1 MRPNFSLRRRVILAC
16 TALGFVL
23 SLFFAAATLWLAESY
38 ERTLVTEIL
47 QSQAQDYSARLQAD
61 PATQLPRTHRL
72 SGYLRRPD
80 GEGEV
85 PPGIFDLGPGVHE
98 DVTDDEDQHVGVFD
112 TPSGRMYFVIDLGDI
127 EALERMLNAFLA
139 GVVLLGTLAAGW
151 IGTLL
156 ANMTI
161 LPVRR
166 LAAAVAEL
174 SVKPTATR
182 MSDLV
187 ADDELGRLARA
198 IDAYQMRLV
207 NADVHERQ
215 FFADASHE
223 LRTPLAVMRGAAEVL
238 LDDPSATAPT
248 QRRLQRLDRG
258 LMELTDLLD
267 VMLGLARR
275 RVYSSE
281 NIDCLAL
288 LRACAPDQSSLATAL
303 RVDVQASGSVLAPMH
318 EAALVLRG
326 VLRRLLPPDASGELR
341 LRGDAD
347 TIQIEFLPRA
357 ANAGPMPPATAI
369 ATASD
374 NGFGLTLIGRLAAQ
388 LGWHIEEIESSAQRR
403 ALRIDIT
410 TAQAD
415 ATAA

>member
-1 MRPNFSLRRRVILAC
+1 MRANFSLRRRVVMAC

-23 SLFFAAATLWLAESY
+23 SLLFAAATLWLTESY
-38 ERTLVTEIL
+38 ETVLVTEIL

-127 EALERMLNAFLA
+127 EALERMLSAFLA

-151 IGTLL
+151 IGSLL
-156 ANMTI
+156 ADLTI

-166 LAAAVAEL
+166 LAAAVDAL
-174 SVKPTATR
+174 PTQPAATR
-182 MSDLV
+182 MGEMV
-187 ADDELGRLARA
+187 AADELGTLARA
-198 IDAYQMRLV
+198 IDAYQVRLV
-207 NADVHERQ
+207 EADAHERQ

-223 LRTPLAVMRGAAEVL
+223 LRTPIAVMRGAAEVL
-238 LDDPSATAPT
+238 LDDPAANAPM

-258 LMELTDLLD
+258 LQELTDLLD
-267 VMLGLARR
+267 AMLGLARR

-281 NIDCLAL
+281 SLDCLSL
-288 LRACAPDQSSLATAL
+288 LQGCAPAAPGL
-303 RVDVQASGSVLAPMH
+303 RVHVQANGSVIAPAH

-326 VLRRLLPPDASGELR
+326 VLRRLLPPEAAGDLR
-341 LRGDAD
+341 LRADAGS
-347 TIQIEFLPRA
+347 IHIEFVPDVTVTRPRPSA
-357 ANAGPMPPATAI
+357 AAGSPS
-369 ATASD
+369 SD
-374 NGFGLTLIGRLAAQ
+374 NGFGLTLIGRLAAH
-388 LGWHIEEIESSAQRR
+388 LGWHLAEEATSAPRR
-403 ALRIDIT
+403 ALRIDV
-410 TAQAD
+410 AGRVD
-415 ATAA
+415 TAAP